1 MARFVTPTS
10 GSMPASRISEAVG
23 QVCATDTEPTA
34 KARTLREL
42 AAWYRAFAA
51 RAANPAIWEAR
62 LLTADDLDA
71 EATRIDPRKIG
82 PQQGD

>member
-1 MARFVTPTS
+1 MARFVTPPS
-10 GSMPASRISEAVG
+10 GSMRLSRVSEAVG
-23 QVCATDTEPTA
+23 QVCATDAEPTV

-62 LLTADDLDA
+62 LLTADDLDV
-71 EATRIDPRKIG
+71 EASRIE
-82 PQQGD
+82 PQQVD